1 MTKLLP
7 RFGGPDAPQQWERL
21 MKAIMPM
28 ADAICNGPPPSFVR
42 EDLGA
47 AITFA
52 RYISKLKP
60 IPGGPQRLSEP
71 FSKFLDDAGAGGST
85 LRPGWLLR
93 SDILRLQFEVT
104 DPFIKNWMDMFAFLL
119 QGLPSYGA
127 PTSMMVPWRMMPVTI
142 ETHGSGLRPT

>member
-1 MTKLLP
+1 
-7 RFGGPDAPQQWERL
+7 
-21 MKAIMPM
+21 M

-52 RYISKLKP
+52 RYLPKLKA
-60 IPGGPQRLSEP
+60 IPGGPQKLSEP
-71 FSKFLDDAGAGGST
+71 FSQFLEDAEVA
-85 LRPGWLLR
+85 R
-93 SDILRLQFEVT
+93 SVQKTETVLVWWMPKVT

-127 PTSMMVPWRMMPVTI
+127 PTSMMALSSTI
-142 ETHGSGLRPT
+142 WGQL